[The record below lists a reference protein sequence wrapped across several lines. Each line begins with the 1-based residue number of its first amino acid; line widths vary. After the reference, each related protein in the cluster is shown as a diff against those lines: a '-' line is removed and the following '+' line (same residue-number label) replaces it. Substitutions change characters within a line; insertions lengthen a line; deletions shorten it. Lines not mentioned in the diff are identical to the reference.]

1 MSISPKKKDRGGVLT
16 WVGIFAIVLA
26 SIADFVLFFFDNG
39 SRYILYTLPLWFLG
53 IGCFAWLGRAEER
66 RNNTKRTGN

>member
-1 MSISPKKKDRGGVLT
+1 MAKRKKKDRGGVLT
-16 WVGIFAIVLA
+16 WVGILAIALA

-53 IGCFAWLGRAEER
+53 IGCFAWLGRSEER
-66 RNNTKRTGN
+66 RNNTKRTGNR